1 MSLRERLS
9 GASHRGDP
17 VNHSVMTAAAAFAVS
32 ALFFVAIAAAIPVRS
47 ATPLI
52 VIWCLAF
59 IGAVIVAAWRLGPL
73 YGVPLAIAAGV
84 AIDSFYVP
92 PTRQFG
98 ERYWQ
103 NWIAIA
109 IYIGLGV
116 VIGAL
121 AAGTRRRAEVSE
133 SARDELADEQA
144 ALRRI
149 AVLVAQQPT
158 PEEVFRAV
166 TEAVGPLLGADLTAM
181 HAYSGDGTATV
192 IASWSAA
199 GPTLPV
205 RTRLP
210 LDGDSVAARIFRS
223 GAAAR
228 IDDYAEVA
236 GDTAEIARDL
246 RLRSTVGA
254 PIPVE
259 GRLWGALVAATRS
272 SEPLPED
279 AEARIAAFTELVA
292 TAIANA
298 DAHAALTASR
308 ARVIAAAD
316 EAMRRIERDL
326 HDGAQQRLAS
336 VVLKLQ
342 TTQDALPAELEE
354 LRADFR
360 DATNELVTAADELRD
375 YARGI
380 HPVVLTSR
388 GLGPALKALARRS
401 VVPVELDVRVATPL
415 PASTEA
421 GAYYIVSE
429 ALTNASKY
437 SQASTVAVQVATV
450 DGVLQVSVRDDGI
463 GGADYGHGSGLIG
476 LQDRVAALG
485 GRISLVSPSGEG
497 TSLDVELPLAAEA
510 VVPDDG

>member
-1 MSLRERLS
+1 MSWRERLS

-17 VNHSVMTAAAAFAVS
+17 VKHPVTAAAAAFVAS
-32 ALFFVAIAAAIPVRS
+32 ALFFVATAAAIPVRS
-47 ATPLI
+47 VTPLI
-52 VIWCLAF
+52 VTWCLAC
-59 IGAVIVAAWRLGPL
+59 IAAVIVSARRLGPL

-84 AIDSFYVP
+84 ALDSFYFP

-103 NWIAIA
+103 NWIAVA
-109 IYIGLGV
+109 TYIGLGV

-121 AAGTRRRAEVSE
+121 AAGTRRRADVSE
-133 SARDELADEQA
+133 SARAELADEQA
-144 ALRRI
+144 ALRRV
-149 AVLVAQQPT
+149 AVLVAQQPS

-181 HAYSGDGTATV
+181 HSYPGDGAATV

-205 RTRLP
+205 GMRLP
-210 LDGDSVAARIFRS
+210 LDGDSVAARIFRN

-236 GDTAEIARDL
+236 GDTAAVARKL

-254 PIPVE
+254 PIPVD
-259 GRLWGALVAATRS
+259 GKLWGALVAATRS

-342 TTQDALPAELEE
+342 TTRDAVPAELEE
-354 LRADFR
+354 LRTDLR
-360 DATNELVTAADELRD
+360 DATNELVTAAEELRD

-401 VVPVELDVRVATPL
+401 VVPVELDVRVAAPL
-415 PASTEA
+415 PAPTEA

-429 ALTNASKY
+429 ALTNAGKY
-437 SQASTVAVQVATV
+437 ARASRIAVQVATV
-450 DGVLQVSVRDDGI
+450 DGVVRVTVRDDGI
-463 GGADYGHGSGLIG
+463 GGAEFGRGSGLIG

-485 GRISLVSPSGEG
+485 GRISLVSPSGAG
-497 TSLDVELPLAAEA
+497 TTVEVELPLAAEA
-510 VVPDDG
+510 LVPNDG